1 MKGIIKI
8 KVPPRLSFIFG
19 LPCDEERQI
28 LFRIKD
34 DVVSGKI
41 LNLIELGVIKAT
53 EEITESEYYLWEQNE
68 QNNRG
73 VLI

>member
-8 KVPPRLSFIFG
+8 KVPPQLSFIFD
-19 LPCDEERQI
+19 LPCDDERQI

-53 EEITESEYYLWEQNE
+53 EEITSEEYYLWEQNE